1 MIENKTKQY
10 LQEHGFENLNLKAV
24 LFDMDGVLF
33 DSMPTHAHAWKE
45 TSDHYNLG
53 LSESEAYEN
62 EGRTAKSTLNI
73 LFQRNEGRDVT
84 EEEVKEIY
92 AYKIKVYNKYNVE
105 TVPMKGAAELLSK
118 IRKDGFQ
125 IILVTGSGQ
134 DTLMDRLEK
143 FYPGIFTKDV
153 MITAKNVKRGKP
165 DPEPYLQGLKCA
177 NVHPWEAIVIENA
190 PLGVRSAV
198 RAGIFTVA
206 VNTGPIDDEKLL
218 GEGANLLYHSMQE
231 LSDNWEELRKNIQ

>member
-10 LQEHGFENLNLKAV
+10 LLEHGFENLNLKAV

-153 MITAKNVKRGKP
+153 MITAKNVKR
-165 DPEPYLQGLKCA
+165 
-177 NVHPWEAIVIENA
+177 
-190 PLGVRSAV
+190 
-198 RAGIFTVA
+198 
-206 VNTGPIDDEKLL
+206 
-218 GEGANLLYHSMQE
+218 
-231 LSDNWEELRKNIQ
+231 

>member
-153 MITAKNVKRGKP
+153 MITAKNK
-165 DPEPYLQGLKCA
+165 
-177 NVHPWEAIVIENA
+177 
-190 PLGVRSAV
+190 S
-198 RAGIFTVA
+198 
-206 VNTGPIDDEKLL
+206 
-218 GEGANLLYHSMQE
+218 
-231 LSDNWEELRKNIQ
+231 